1 MCCVCARAR
10 AVFVLSV
17 CVLHAWVDFFFFF
30 PFCTSLRLSDL
41 STVNPSFFEVL
52 VEEDKEE
59 TKKTKTKKTKKKKK
73 KKKKRTMMK
82 TSSSSSKQQQWH
94 CRKCSTKSFFLVIV
108 ALIVSTFSVAP
119 SYAQQQEQKQR
130 AMTTTRVVSNNNQNN
145 QNGGGV
151 GGGVLFA
158 TFDWEKYGIPK
169 VAIKFNN
176 LQLRKWIESENLR
189 RCAVKANTENG
200 NQCTQFMI
208 RTFLGED
215 AIPVDE
221 AMESVARDR
230 NLYHAFARQEKAQN
244 ERIQSLEVQRGFLA
258 AVAFVTTTALG
269 LYMYTSR
276 AAGLKIPVAALFSV
290 LTKKSA
296 DDVEDKAIRMRQVN
310 EDAKARARRLEDA
323 INNLKKNES
332 RV

>member
-1 MCCVCARAR
+1 MCARALFLCCL
-10 AVFVLSV
+10 FVLR
-17 CVLHAWVDFFFFF
+17 FFFSFF
-30 PFCTSLRLSDL
+30 VFRFFHFTQNP

-59 TKKTKTKKTKKKKK
+59 TKKTKTKKTKKKKKKK

>member
-1 MCCVCARAR
+1 MLFARVLCVCARAR
-10 AVFVLSV
+10 CFCVVCLRFFLEIFFSFFVF
-17 CVLHAWVDFFFFF
+17 
-30 PFCTSLRLSDL
+30 SLRTQNS

-59 TKKTKTKKTKKKKK
+59 TKKTKTKKT

>member
-1 MCCVCARAR
+1 MRAR
-10 AVFVLSV
+10 ALFLCCLFAFVL
-17 CVLHAWVDFFFFF
+17 HGRKFFFSFF
-30 PFCTSLRLSDL
+30 VFSLRTQNS

>member
-1 MCCVCARAR
+1 MCARALFLCCL
-10 AVFVLSV
+10 FVLR
-17 CVLHAWVDFFFFF
+17 FFFSFF
-30 PFCTSLRLSDL
+30 VFRFFHFTQNP

-73 KKKKRTMMK
+73 KKKRTMMK
-82 TSSSSSKQQQWH
+82 TSSSSSSKQQQWH

>member
-1 MCCVCARAR
+1 MRALFLCCLFA
-10 AVFVLSV
+10 FVL
-17 CVLHAWVDFFFFF
+17 HGRKIFFSFFVF
-30 PFCTSLRLSDL
+30 SLRTQNS

-59 TKKTKTKKTKKKKK
+59 TKKTRTKKT

-130 AMTTTRVVSNNNQNN
+130 AIPTTRVVSNNN

>member
-10 AVFVLSV
+10 ALFLCCLFVLR
-17 CVLHAWVDFFFFF
+17 FFFSFF
-30 PFCTSLRLSDL
+30 VFRFFHFTQNP

-59 TKKTKTKKTKKKKK
+59 TKKTKTKKTKKKK

-130 AMTTTRVVSNNNQNN
+130 AIPTTRVVSNNN

>member
-1 MCCVCARAR
+1 
-10 AVFVLSV
+10 
-17 CVLHAWVDFFFFF
+17 
-30 PFCTSLRLSDL
+30 
-41 STVNPSFFEVL
+41 
-52 VEEDKEE
+52 
-59 TKKTKTKKTKKKKK
+59 
-73 KKKKRTMMK
+73 MK
-82 TSSSSSKQQQWH
+82 TSSSSSSKQQQWH

-108 ALIVSTFSVAP
+108 ALIVSTYSVAP

-130 AMTTTRVVSNNNQNN
+130 AITTTRGVVSNNH

>member
-10 AVFVLSV
+10 ALFL
-17 CVLHAWVDFFFFF
+17 CCLFAGDFFFVFRFF
-30 PFCTSLRLSDL
+30 TSLEKNS
-41 STVNPSFFEVL
+41 STVNPSFFEVF

-59 TKKTKTKKTKKKKK
+59 TKKTKTKKT

-130 AMTTTRVVSNNNQNN
+130 AMTTTRVVSNNN

>member
-1 MCCVCARAR
+1 MLFARVLCVCARAR

-17 CVLHAWVDFFFFF
+17 CGRFFFRFGFF
-30 PFCTSLRLSDL
+30 TSLEKNS
-41 STVNPSFFEVL
+41 STVNPSFFEVF

-59 TKKTKTKKTKKKKK
+59 TKKTKTKKT

-94 CRKCSTKSFFLVIV
+94 CRKCSTKSFFLVLV

-130 AMTTTRVVSNNNQNN
+130 AIPTTRVVSNNN

>member
-1 MCCVCARAR
+1 MGDEWKRRADDARHG
-10 AVFVLSV
+10 LSV
-17 CVLHAWVDFFFFF
+17 ESA
-30 PFCTSLRLSDL
+30 SD
-41 STVNPSFFEVL
+41 
-52 VEEDKEE
+52 
-59 TKKTKTKKTKKKKK
+59 
-73 KKKKRTMMK
+73 
-82 TSSSSSKQQQWH
+82 
-94 CRKCSTKSFFLVIV
+94 
-108 ALIVSTFSVAP
+108 
-119 SYAQQQEQKQR
+119 
-130 AMTTTRVVSNNNQNN
+130 
-145 QNGGGV
+145 G
-151 GGGVLFA
+151 
-158 TFDWEKYGIPK
+158 
-169 VAIKFNN
+169 
-176 LQLRKWIESENLR
+176 
-189 RCAVKANTENG
+189 
-200 NQCTQFMI
+200 
-208 RTFLGED
+208 
-215 AIPVDE
+215 
-221 AMESVARDR
+221 ARDR

>member
-1 MCCVCARAR
+1 
-10 AVFVLSV
+10 
-17 CVLHAWVDFFFFF
+17 
-30 PFCTSLRLSDL
+30 
-41 STVNPSFFEVL
+41 
-52 VEEDKEE
+52 
-59 TKKTKTKKTKKKKK
+59 
-73 KKKKRTMMK
+73 
-82 TSSSSSKQQQWH
+82 
-94 CRKCSTKSFFLVIV
+94 
-108 ALIVSTFSVAP
+108 
-119 SYAQQQEQKQR
+119 
-130 AMTTTRVVSNNNQNN
+130 
-145 QNGGGV
+145 
-151 GGGVLFA
+151 
-158 TFDWEKYGIPK
+158 
-169 VAIKFNN
+169 
-176 LQLRKWIESENLR
+176 
-189 RCAVKANTENG
+189 
-200 NQCTQFMI
+200 MI

-258 AVAFVTTTALG
+258 AVARNDDALG

-323 INNLKKNES
+323 INNLKKNERAFKEFIANFLYAYVPS
-332 RV
+332 KHLRK

>member
-1 MCCVCARAR
+1 VCARAR
-10 AVFVLSV
+10 ALFLCCLFVLR
-17 CVLHAWVDFFFFF
+17 FFFSFF
-30 PFCTSLRLSDL
+30 VFRFFHFTQNP

-59 TKKTKTKKTKKKKK
+59 TKKTKTKKTKK

-130 AMTTTRVVSNNNQNN
+130 AITTTRVVSNNN

>member
-10 AVFVLSV
+10 ALFLCCLFVLR
-17 CVLHAWVDFFFFF
+17 FFFSFF
-30 PFCTSLRLSDL
+30 VFRFFHFTQNP

-59 TKKTKTKKTKKKKK
+59 TKKTKTKKTKKK

-130 AMTTTRVVSNNNQNN
+130 AITTTRVVSNNN

>member
-10 AVFVLSV
+10 ALFLCCLFVLR
-17 CVLHAWVDFFFFF
+17 FFFSFF
-30 PFCTSLRLSDL
+30 VFRFFHFTQNP

-59 TKKTKTKKTKKKKK
+59 TKKTKTKKTKK

-130 AMTTTRVVSNNNQNN
+130 AITTTRVVSNNN

>member
-10 AVFVLSV
+10 ALFLCCLFVLR
-17 CVLHAWVDFFFFF
+17 FFFSFF
-30 PFCTSLRLSDL
+30 VFRFFHFTQNP

-59 TKKTKTKKTKKKKK
+59 TKKTKTKKTKKKK

-94 CRKCSTKSFFLVIV
+94 CRKCSTKSFFLVLV

-130 AMTTTRVVSNNNQNN
+130 AIPTTRVVSNNN

>member
-1 MCCVCARAR
+1 MCARAR
-10 AVFVLSV
+10 ALFL
-17 CVLHAWVDFFFFF
+17 CCLFAGDFFFVFRFF
-30 PFCTSLRLSDL
+30 TSLEKNS
-41 STVNPSFFEVL
+41 STVNPSFFEVF

-59 TKKTKTKKTKKKKK
+59 TKKTKTKKT

-130 AMTTTRVVSNNNQNN
+130 AIPTTRVVSNNN

>member
-1 MCCVCARAR
+1 MCVRAR
-10 AVFVLSV
+10 ALFL
-17 CVLHAWVDFFFFF
+17 CCLFAFCMGDFFFVFRFF
-30 PFCTSLRLSDL
+30 HFTQNS
-41 STVNPSFFEVL
+41 STVNPSFFEV
-52 VEEDKEE
+52 EEDKKEKTKKTK
-59 TKKTKTKKTKKKKK
+59 TKKTKTKKTKKT
-73 KKKKRTMMK
+73 KKRTMMK
-82 TSSSSSKQQQWH
+82 TSSSSSKRQQQWH

-130 AMTTTRVVSNNNQNN
+130 AMTTTRVVSNNN

-290 LTKKSA
+290 LTKKTA

>member
-1 MCCVCARAR
+1 MRAR
-10 AVFVLSV
+10 ALFLLSV
-17 CVLHAWVDFFFFF
+17 CVLGDFFFSFF
-30 PFCTSLRLSDL
+30 FFHFTQNSST
-41 STVNPSFFEVL
+41 TVNPSFFEVR

-59 TKKTKTKKTKKKKK
+59 KTKKTKTKKTKKT
-73 KKKKRTMMK
+73 KKRTMMK
-82 TSSSSSKQQQWH
+82 TSSSSSKRQQQWH

-130 AMTTTRVVSNNNQNN
+130 AMTTTRVVSNNN

-290 LTKKSA
+290 LTKKTA

>member
-1 MCCVCARAR
+1 VCARAR
-10 AVFVLSV
+10 ALFLCCLFVLR
-17 CVLHAWVDFFFFF
+17 FFFFVF
-30 PFCTSLRLSDL
+30 RFSFFHFTQNP

-59 TKKTKTKKTKKKKK
+59 TKKTKTKKTKKKK

>member
-1 MCCVCARAR
+1 MLCVRAR
-10 AVFVLSV
+10 ALFL
-17 CVLHAWVDFFFFF
+17 CCLFAGDFFFVFRFF
-30 PFCTSLRLSDL
+30 TSLEKNS
-41 STVNPSFFEVL
+41 STVNPSFFEVF

-59 TKKTKTKKTKKKKK
+59 TKKTKTKKT

-108 ALIVSTFSVAP
+108 ALIVSTYSVAP

-130 AMTTTRVVSNNNQNN
+130 AITTTRGVVSNNH

>member
-1 MCCVCARAR
+1 
-10 AVFVLSV
+10 
-17 CVLHAWVDFFFFF
+17 
-30 PFCTSLRLSDL
+30 
-41 STVNPSFFEVL
+41 
-52 VEEDKEE
+52 
-59 TKKTKTKKTKKKKK
+59 
-73 KKKKRTMMK
+73 
-82 TSSSSSKQQQWH
+82 
-94 CRKCSTKSFFLVIV
+94 
-108 ALIVSTFSVAP
+108 
-119 SYAQQQEQKQR
+119 
-130 AMTTTRVVSNNNQNN
+130 MTTTRVVSNNNQNN

-158 TFDWEKYGIPK
+158 NFDWEKYGIPK

>member
-1 MCCVCARAR
+1 M
-10 AVFVLSV
+10 
-17 CVLHAWVDFFFFF
+17 
-30 PFCTSLRLSDL
+30 
-41 STVNPSFFEVL
+41 
-52 VEEDKEE
+52 
-59 TKKTKTKKTKKKKK
+59 
-73 KKKKRTMMK
+73 
-82 TSSSSSKQQQWH
+82 
-94 CRKCSTKSFFLVIV
+94 
-108 ALIVSTFSVAP
+108 
-119 SYAQQQEQKQR
+119 
-130 AMTTTRVVSNNNQNN
+130 SNNNQN
-145 QNGGGV
+145 

-208 RTFLGED
+208 RTFLGD
-215 AIPVDE
+215 AAIPVDE

-290 LTKKSA
+290 LTKKTA

>member
-1 MCCVCARAR
+1 MCARALFLCCL
-10 AVFVLSV
+10 FVLR
-17 CVLHAWVDFFFFF
+17 FFFSFF
-30 PFCTSLRLSDL
+30 VFRFFHFTQNP

>member
-1 MCCVCARAR
+1 VCARAH
-10 AVFVLSV
+10 APLVFVLSV
-17 CVLHAWVDFFFFF
+17 CFEIFFFVFRTFSFF
-30 PFCTSLRLSDL
+30 SLHP

-73 KKKKRTMMK
+73 KKRTMMK
-82 TSSSSSKQQQWH
+82 TSSSSSSKRQQRWH

>member
-1 MCCVCARAR
+1 MCARALFLCCL
-10 AVFVLSV
+10 FVV
-17 CVLHAWVDFFFFF
+17 RFFFSFF
-30 PFCTSLRLSDL
+30 VFRFFHFTQNP

-52 VEEDKEE
+52 VEEEKEE